1 MGGPYKRLKKADGL
15 NYLLLT
21 ILSGKDLIVHV
32 FDNVVVS

>member
-1 MGGPYKRLKKADGL
+1 MSGPYKWLKSADDM

-32 FDNVVVS
+32 FDNVIIS